1 MIAKVPEIPVRSHPL
16 GHVDEYL
23 EIGQK
28 AGASDVHLAVNAQP
42 IWRLHGTLEPI
53 WPDAPPLTGEQTA
66 ALAERFV
73 PEVYKTELN
82 TRADSDFAYANEFA
96 RYRTSVVRQRLGI
109 EIVFRGINANVRTM
123 DELGLTEYL
132 KLLTLS

>member
-42 IWRLHGTLEPI
+42 IWRVHGTLQPI
-53 WPDAPPLTGEQTA
+53 WPDAPRLTGEQMA
-66 ALAERFV
+66 ALAESFV
-73 PEVYKTELN
+73 PDVYKQELT
-82 TRADSDFAYANEFA
+82 TRGDADGAYANEFA
-96 RYRTSVVRQRLGI
+96 RYGTSVVRERLRI
-109 EIVFRGINANVRTM
+109 EIVFR
-123 DELGLTEYL
+123 
-132 KLLTLS
+132 